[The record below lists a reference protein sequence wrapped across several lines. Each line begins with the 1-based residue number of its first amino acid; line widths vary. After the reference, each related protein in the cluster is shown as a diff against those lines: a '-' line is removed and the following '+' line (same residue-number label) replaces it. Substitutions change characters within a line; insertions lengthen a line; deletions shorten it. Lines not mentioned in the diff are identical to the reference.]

1 MVVFEWWSVNVVEVI
16 TGLVDEGEGEG
27 VSKVGIIMLLL
38 VMNLID
44 IRVSVC
50 TETPANN
57 DGNEDNSSDNV
68 LDWFDEDG
76 VSSDDITDMIVSIE
90 W

>member
-16 TGLVDEGEGEG
+16 TGVVGEDGG
-27 VSKVGIIMLLL
+27 VCKVGIMMVLL
-38 VMNLID
+38 VMNIID

-50 TETPANN
+50 VKTPANN
-57 DGNEDNSSDNV
+57 DDDEDNFSDDV
-68 LDWFDEDG
+68 LDWFDEGDAA
-76 VSSDDITDMIVSIE
+76 SDDITDMRVSIK